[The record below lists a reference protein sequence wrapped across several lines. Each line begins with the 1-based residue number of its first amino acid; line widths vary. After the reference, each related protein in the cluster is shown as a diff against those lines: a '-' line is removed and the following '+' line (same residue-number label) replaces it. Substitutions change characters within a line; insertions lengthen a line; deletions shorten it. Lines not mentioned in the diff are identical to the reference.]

1 VSNWIATAVSGSWWQ
16 YAALFLAVAA
26 SWAGVPFIGAAAT
39 GAAGIAASQGNL
51 VLAWVIVVT
60 IAAGEIGGLIGYGIG
75 DRWGRQLLQRPGKH
89 QEGRVKLVE
98 KGEAAYARW
107 GRLAVFVTPSIVS
120 GTAKMQFGQFA
131 LWNFIDSLCFAISV
145 ALSAYGVGRVATGH
159 ASALDI
165 AELVIGLATGAV
177 LLFVLTRLHRRRK
190 QRREAATGATGA
202 QGPGTGV
209 TGTEAP

>member
-1 VSNWIATAVSGSWWQ
+1 MSGLMATTAAGNWWQ
-16 YAALFLAVAA
+16 YAALFLAVTA

-39 GAAGIAASQGNL
+39 GAAGVAASQGNL

-60 IAAGEIGGLIGYGIG
+60 IAAGEVGGLIGYGIG

-98 KGEAAYARW
+98 KGEAAYTRW

-131 LWNFIDSLCFAISV
+131 VWNFIDSLCFALSV

-159 ASALDI
+159 TSALDI
-165 AELVIGLATGAV
+165 AELVVGLATGAV
-177 LLFVLTRLHRRRK
+177 LLFVLARMHRRRK
-190 QRREAATGATGA
+190 QRREAASGA
-202 QGPGTGV
+202 PGTE
-209 TGTEAP
+209 GT

>member
-1 VSNWIATAVSGSWWQ
+1 MSCLLATTALDSWWQ
-16 YAALFLAVAA
+16 YAALFVAVTA

-39 GAAGIAASQGNL
+39 GAAGVAASQGNL

-60 IAAGEIGGLIGYGIG
+60 IAAGEVGGLIGYGIG
-75 DRWGRQLLQRPGKH
+75 DRWGRQLLERPGRH
-89 QEGRVKLVE
+89 QEGRVRLVE

-131 LWNFIDSLCFAISV
+131 VWNLIDSLCFAISV

-159 ASALDI
+159 TSAVDV
-165 AELVIGLATGAV
+165 AELVIGLSTGAV
-177 LLFVLTRLHRRRK
+177 LLFVLARLHRRRK
-190 QRREAATGATGA
+190 QRRDAASGASEA
-202 QGPGTGV
+202 
-209 TGTEAP
+209 ESL

>member
-1 VSNWIATAVSGSWWQ
+1 MSSFMATTAPDTWWQ
-16 YAALFLAVAA
+16 YLGLFLAVTA

-39 GAAGIAASQGNL
+39 GAAGVAASQGNL

-60 IAAGEIGGLIGYGIG
+60 IVAGEIGGVIGYGIG
-75 DRWGRQLLQRPGKH
+75 DKWGRQLLQRPGKH

-120 GTAKMQFGQFA
+120 GTAKMQFGQFV

-159 ASALDI
+159 TSVLDVT
-165 AELVIGLATGAV
+165 ELVIGLATGAV

-190 QRREAATGATGA
+190 QKREAASGASGA
-202 QGPGTGV
+202 EST
-209 TGTEAP
+209 